1 MTPELPTEIWL
12 TIINYLSPA
21 NVKRLGLVNRTFLE
35 KARQLQ
41 YQRLLIDKYDEK
53 TKLRLKEISSSSLD
67 HYVHTLTLCV
77 HAWPASEQALTRWD
91 GQIGDSFS
99 VAAQIRSLF
108 DSNYSQR
115 KKLSQQKKRLD
126 SRIQLVLEAATAF
139 KRVRECELRWMEFL
153 DCPPEFSSEVDF
165 ASETMSTFLSLL
177 AIFPLRNTLTKL
189 SLQIPTHIAL
199 NGLALV
205 NLPLL
210 EDLKV
215 VLLKCQYA
223 WTLDSDN
230 AARYLGSE
238 NLANFISGLSNT
250 LKILSISRLDPSIDL
265 HRDFGRLFHL
275 LCETDFPRLLSF
287 DFSTQSPCLRRG
299 TLSLN
304 IFVRKICRSIRN
316 LQLSH
321 LAYQTSSS
329 PSLHN
334 RPDHPSWISDIIS
347 QQSRMHAFSSLT
359 SLRIRD
365 GHLSNNLA
373 DLSSLLASVAHQLV
387 SFFLEYNLL
396 TLREVE
402 IVVQALS
409 RPSSPLQYLGI
420 EPRDLSPDVFDL
432 LASALPQL
440 KSLSLTC
447 ERISS
452 SMRPDPL
459 TEEDVRQNFPNL
471 FFDLVS
477 T

>member
-1 MTPELPTEIWL
+1 M
-12 TIINYLSPA
+12 A

-275 LCETDFPRLLSF
+275 LFTVSQKGH
-287 DFSTQSPCLRRG
+287 TQPQH
-299 TLSLN
+299 
-304 IFVRKICRSIRN
+304 ICSIRN

-471 FFDLVS
+471 FFDLEECPMRYLHIRGIVWFLRELS
-477 T
+477 CDLSPPLSNATA